1 MYAYYL
7 NVFIYAG
14 ENDNGYLTLRPGTES
29 DITVVLQNIGASQRF
44 RISVIAD
51 ASIDGRGVQYTVD
64 NDNPFVS
71 QNSQVDITVNV
82 FFPDDVPVGLS
93 VTFTF
98 VAQSEANFDVNDFIS
113 FDAVNVR
120 EVSINIIAYFLY
132 L

>member
-1 MYAYYL
+1 MSL
-7 NVFIYAG
+7 
-14 ENDNGYLTLRPGTES
+14 LCT
-29 DITVVLQNIGASQRF
+29 DITVMLQNIGASQRF

-98 VAQSEANFDVNDFIS
+98 VAQSETNFDVNNFIS

-120 EVSINIIAYFLY
+120 EVSIKHCIRIV
-132 L
+132 